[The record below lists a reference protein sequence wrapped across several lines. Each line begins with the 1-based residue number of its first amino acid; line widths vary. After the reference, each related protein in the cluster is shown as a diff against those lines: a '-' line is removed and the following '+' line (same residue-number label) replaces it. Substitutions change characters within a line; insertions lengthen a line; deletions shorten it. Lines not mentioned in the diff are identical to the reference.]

1 MTVVTPPIV
10 GHARELVRQGDV
22 GARDSRGLAGVRRR
36 GMTPTSSALP
46 PVVEEL
52 FGCLAG
58 LGPAAVNE
66 NEVADK
72 NTASRDPSR

>member
-10 GHARELVRQGDV
+10 GHARKLVRPGDV
-22 GARDSRGLAGVRRR
+22 SALDLRGLTGVRRR
-36 GMTPTSSALP
+36 GITPSSSAPP

-58 LGPAAVNE
+58 LGPAAVNKID
-66 NEVADK
+66 VADK
-72 NTASRDPSR
+72 NTASRYPSR